1 MSFSE
6 GFNDPV
12 PLVHR
17 HSSSTWKPCFNEH
30 RFCGDLSVFVSISGS
45 KFEIKLQSLHAA
57 SVRVLLS
64 PTHLQMYVA
73 VAVLQG

>member
-17 HSSSTWKPCFNEH
+17 HSSSTWKTCFNEH

-45 KFEIKLQSLHAA
+45 KFEIKGSSIPHTSADG
-57 SVRVLLS
+57 S
-64 PTHLQMYVA
+64 MMD
-73 VAVLQG
+73 GDN